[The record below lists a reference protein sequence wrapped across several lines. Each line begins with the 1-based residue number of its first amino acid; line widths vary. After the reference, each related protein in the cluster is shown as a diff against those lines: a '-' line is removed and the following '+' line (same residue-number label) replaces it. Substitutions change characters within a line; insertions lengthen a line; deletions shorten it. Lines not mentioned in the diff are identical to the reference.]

1 MIDGQGVVEF
11 VEVPVERIRPS
22 GGLPLDVL
30 LVAFAGGLL
39 QVVAGVIPASRGR
52 GAS

>member
-1 MIDGQGVVEF
+1 MIDGQSVVEF
-11 VEVPVERIRPS
+11 VEVPVERIRPG

-39 QVVAGVIPASRGR
+39 QVVV
-52 GAS
+52 GALNFV